1 MTSTDGPELE
11 VDAEHDEAGQ
21 EEGDAG
27 GGDGVLRAE
36 VEPAREVHH
45 GRVVHHGGW
54 RGGGGHVGV
63 AEIIS
68 SFNDCLYR
76 NSKTLEKFTPSSDM
90 FINIHKASFPILL

>member
-1 MTSTDGPELE
+1 MTSPDGPELE

-45 GRVVHHGGW
+45 GRVVGGW
-54 RGGGGHVGV
+54 CGDGGGGRGGGGSGGHVGV
-63 AEIIS
+63 AKS
-68 SFNDCLYR
+68 
-76 NSKTLEKFTPSSDM
+76 TTV
-90 FINIHKASFPILL
+90 FIET

>member
-11 VDAEHDEAGQ
+11 VDAEHDDAGK

-36 VEPAREVHH
+36 VEPAGEVHH

-54 RGGGGHVGV
+54 RGGGGDVEV
-63 AEIIS
+63 AKII
-68 SFNDCLYR
+68 
-76 NSKTLEKFTPSSDM
+76 LEFQQLSLQKF
-90 FINIHKASFPILL
+90 

>member
-1 MTSTDGPELE
+1 MASPDGPELE

-45 GRVVHHGGW
+45 GGVVQHEGW
-54 RGGGGHVGV
+54 RGGHVGV
-63 AEIIS
+63 AKIILKCHQLS
-68 SFNDCLYR
+68 SQKL
-76 NSKTLEKFTPSSDM
+76 
-90 FINIHKASFPILL
+90 